1 MQQITV
7 YDKDD
12 SMSSWKFYVNSRQ
25 TASSLKLKISLR
37 VDKPAECLSLSY
49 KLPNGNLVLLIYI
62 L

>member
-49 KLPNGNLVLLIYI
+49 KLPNGNLV
-62 L
+62 